1 MYPIVYLSYT
11 MDLLPKLYI
20 REDLL
25 SCNKFKILSKY
36 PSLVYLSYTM
46 DLLPKLYTR
55 EDLMSCKQVQDF
67 K

>member
-1 MYPIVYLSYT
+1 
-11 MDLLPKLYI
+11 MDLLPKLYT
-20 REDLL
+20 REDLM
-25 SCNKFKILSKY
+25 SCNVSKFKILSKY
-36 PSLVYLSYTM
+36 PIVYLSYTM